1 MKAFLKKL
9 TGWAKVHPKVRAV
22 AIAVVLAV
30 IGTIGG
36 NLAGLGITG
45 TEGALLTAVLG
56 VVAGYLRKA

>member
-1 MKAFLKKL
+1 MKAFLQKL
-9 TGWAKVHPKVRAV
+9 TGWAKVHPKVKAV

-45 TEGALLTAVLG
+45 TEGAILTAILG
-56 VVAGYLRKA
+56 VVAGYLKRS